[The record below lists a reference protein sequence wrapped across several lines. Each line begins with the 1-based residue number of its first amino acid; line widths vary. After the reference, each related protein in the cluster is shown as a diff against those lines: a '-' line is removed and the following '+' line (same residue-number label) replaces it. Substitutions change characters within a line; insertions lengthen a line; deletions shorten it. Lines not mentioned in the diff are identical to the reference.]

1 MDNLNLDVNLNINEP
16 QVKSETDKAKKDIE
30 GVGNSAEASAK
41 KVGDA
46 IERISKS
53 NQELLDK
60 YSKNAREAEALYKS
74 KNPQAALAVTSAVPD
89 NNLKEVTNEVLNL
102 KKANEENNKAQEDG
116 TSVLEGLSLETFTWT
131 GLISL
136 AGSLVALYK
145 EEIIEWAKSLWAGKE
160 ANEELEAS
168 QAALNEALGSGKY
181 KDAIANVVE
190 LKQQVVD
197 SKNGFIDKSKVV
209 DHYNETMGKTAGVV
223 KTVDEVQRKLTENG
237 DAYIQMVL
245 NQAAANIV
253 LEEAATK
260 AAEAEQRKM
269 NGPNFKDYVSSTIKN
284 IGTSFATGNFNN
296 FFDRVG
302 SDAQLFST
310 INASELKNESKD
322 GIELY
327 KKLTAQNDEFAK
339 KNNLNIFGDNA
350 VEKVKNQSEAILNE
364 RKSLIKQLEAIDN
377 EYTRKGFTK
386 DDEEL
391 QALRDKFSKIRSLVL
406 DFNKANPTKAISLVS
421 LGVVQDQAEVDL
433 KYRQD
438 TSRLKT
444 TLDEQKKLYA
454 DFEKA
459 KTEMGLQKAKE
470 RYSAQIDV
478 EKTLQQVL
486 EAGRSKL
493 LDIDPQN
500 MDGGQTERLELYNK
514 LIKAEE
520 LAERKQFE
528 DSLREFQT
536 YADKRVVI
544 QQKYI
549 NTAAELRSKGK
560 NTEAQEAINKGIEEV
575 TKLDEANVKKWDSYK
590 RLFDNIEKLTR
601 KQTLVLI
608 AELEKELTAT
618 DITAEARLDVQKKIN
633 NLKSN
638 IEKGSGKDIKDLA
651 DDLARVANEFGN
663 INGNIGNIA
672 QVLLK
677 SASAYVDIQKGVKDI
692 KDPTKST
699 ADKIGA
705 GLGIA
710 GAAIG
715 VVTSVVGYFKGLK
728 EAKIKALKE
737 LDDFYAKAQQG
748 ELNYQSLLRDR
759 ERDDA
764 AANAKRLSGMLQQYE
779 LLKKQTSEIDKQY
792 MSVLRQ
798 LQSQGEGEITGA
810 DYKHGTW
817 LRKARTDYTYGSLA
831 GKDYD
836 QLEQLYTQGRLAE
849 GAKALFEQLRKLK
862 DEGAD
867 VNKTL
872 SDIAEQAKELFTGTT
887 SDQLTNSLLEMFKS
901 GKTGVSELATFFK
914 DTMNEAA
921 LSVFKNKVLAA
932 NMDKFYE
939 EFAKKAQSDDSVSEA
954 EALELQTLFNT
965 LTEDAKKKFED
976 LKKVTGL
983 KLDNSSSSNS
993 LSGAFKSA
1001 SQDSINILA
1010 GYTAGAR
1017 LAMLEGNAIAKQ
1029 SAQEQM
1035 IEMRSAQI
1043 TRLEIA
1049 ANTLRTAD
1057 NTEPIGDIDSSI
1069 KNVDRNIAQM
1079 AKAMGSSYNPA
1090 LAASGQKTI

>member
-1 MDNLNLDVNLNINEP
+1 MDNLNLDVNLNIDEP
-16 QVKSETDKAKKDIE
+16 QVKSDTDKVKKDIE
-30 GVGNSAEASAK
+30 GVGASAEASAK

-74 KNPQAALAVTSAVPD
+74 KNPQAAASSVTSAVPD
-89 NNLKEVTNEVLNL
+89 NNLKEVASEVLNL
-102 KKANEENNKAQEDG
+102 KKANDENNKSQEDG
-116 TSVLEGLSLETFTWT
+116 SAILEGLSLETFTWT

-136 AGSLVALYK
+136 AASLVALYK

-260 AAEAEQRKM
+260 AAEAEQRKL
-269 NGPNFKDYVSSTIKN
+269 NGPNFKDYVSSSLKN
-284 IGTSFATGNFNN
+284 IATSVTTGNFNN
-296 FFDRVG
+296 FFDRV
-302 SDAQLFST
+302 STDAQLYST
-310 INASELKNESKD
+310 IDAAKLKNESKE

-339 KNNLNIFGDNA
+339 KNGLNIFGDNK
-350 VEKVKNQSEAILNE
+350 VEKIKDQSKQILDE
-364 RKSLIKQLEAIDN
+364 RKSLIKQLEAIDA

-391 QALRDKFSKIRSLVL
+391 QALRDKFTKIRNLVL
-406 DFNKANPTKAISLVS
+406 EFNKANPTKAISLVS
-421 LGVVQDQAEVDL
+421 LGVVQDQAELDL

-438 TSRLKT
+438 TNRLKT
-444 TLDEQKKLYA
+444 ALDEQKKLYD
-454 DFEKA
+454 DFEKYKA
-459 KTEMGLQKAKE
+459 DLGTAKAKE
-470 RYSAQIDV
+470 RYASQIDT
-478 EKTLQQVL
+478 EKTLLQQL
-486 EAGRSKL
+486 EIERGKL
-493 LDIDPQN
+493 LTIDPQN
-500 MDGGQTERLELYNK
+500 MSGAQTERLQELDK
-514 LIKAEE
+514 RIKVEE
-520 LAERKQFE
+520 AAERKQFE
-528 DSLREFQT
+528 DSLKNFQT
-536 YADKRVVI
+536 YAQKRLNE
-544 QQKYI
+544 QEKYSKI
-549 NTAAELRSKGK
+549 AADLRAQGE
-560 NTEAQEAINKGIEEV
+560 NAAAQEAINKGLEEV
-575 TKLDEANVKKWDSYK
+575 TKLDEANIKKWDSYK
-590 RLFDNIEKLTR
+590 RLFDNVEKLTR

-618 DITAEARLDVQKKIN
+618 NITAEARLDVQKKIN

-638 IEKGSGKDIKDLA
+638 IEKGSGKDIKELA
-651 DDLARVANEFGN
+651 NDLARVANEFGS

-677 SASAYVDIQKGVKDI
+677 SASAYVEIQKGIADI
-692 KDPTKST
+692 KDPGKST

-710 GAAIG
+710 GAAVG

-728 EAKIKALKE
+728 EAKIKAQKE
-737 LDDFYAKAQQG
+737 LDDFYAKAQAG

-764 AANAKRLSGMLQQYE
+764 AASAKRLSGMLQQYE
-779 LLKKQTSEIDKQY
+779 LLKKQTKEIDNQY

-798 LQSQGEGEITGA
+798 LQAQGEGEITGA
-810 DYKHGTW
+810 EYKHGTW

-836 QLEQLYTQGRLAE
+836 QLEQLYTQGRLAD

-862 DEGAD
+862 EEGAD

-872 SDIAEQAKELFTGTT
+872 AEIAEQAKEIFTGTT
-887 SDQLTNSLLEMFKS
+887 ADQLTNSLLEMFKS
-901 GKTGVSELATFFK
+901 GKTGVADLAAFFK

-939 EFAKKAQSDDSVSEA
+939 EFAKKAQSDDSVSES
-954 EALELQTLFNT
+954 EALELEALFNT

-1035 IEMRSAQI
+1035 VEMRSAQI

-1057 NTEPIGDIDSSI
+1057 NTEPLGNIDA
-1069 KNVDRNIAQM
+1069 NIARM
-1079 AKAMGSSYNPA
+1079 AKAMGTTYNPA
-1090 LAASGQKTI
+1090 LAAAGQKTI